1 MGGGSSHREPSPV
14 RTNPVIQE
22 LENRAR
28 EAEEARLRA
37 EQQNRE
43 AEEAKR
49 NAEAQAWAAQEER
62 RRAEEASRQAE
73 EAMRRADE
81 NKRQAEHE
89 KMQAEAAARQAEE
102 EKRKAR
108 VEQEAAQA
116 AAAAADQRVKD
127 QEAAR
132 LEAERKLR
140 EGIQPIIWPSLE
152 EIVSVKTRLQYKEGF
167 FHFAISGIAG
177 SGKSSLINAF
187 RGLRNNA
194 PGASSTGIVETT
206 TVISRYVDP
215 DPANPFV
222 WYDVPGAGTLMI
234 PDWEYFNAQGL
245 YIFDCIIVLFDN
257 RFTATDVAIIKNCA
271 RFNIPSYIVRSKSN
285 QHILN
290 VMMDMGYDEE
300 EDEEVRHAIAAT
312 ARSKFILET
321 RQSVE
326 RNLRDAKLPQQKV
339 YIVSKD
345 LLLMVISGK
354 KPKAPID
361 EIELVRDL
369 LSQGSARRSVNNQ
382 P

>member
-1 MGGGSSHREPSPV
+1 MGGRSSRRRSPPAGP
-14 RTNPVIQE
+14 NPILQE
-22 LENRAR
+22 LENRAKQ
-28 EAEEARLRA
+28 AEEARLRA

-102 EKRKAR
+102 EKKKAR

-116 AAAAADQRVKD
+116 AAAAADQRAKD

-132 LEAERKLR
+132 LEAERRLR

-167 FHFAISGIAG
+167 FHFAISGVAG

-187 RGLRNNA
+187 RGLRNNT
-194 PGASSTGIVETT
+194 PGASPTGIVETT

-222 WYDVPGAGTLMI
+222 WYDVPGAGTMKI
-234 PDWEYFNAQGL
+234 PDWVYFNDQGL

-257 RFTATDVAIIKNCA
+257 RFTATDVAIIKNCV

-300 EDEEVRHAIAAT
+300 EDEEVRRTIAAA
-312 ARSKFILET
+312 ARSKFIRET

-345 LLLMVISGK
+345 ILLMVVGGK
-354 KPKAPID
+354 TPKAPID
-361 EIELVRDL
+361 EIQLVHDL
-369 LSQGSARRSVNNQ
+369 LSQGSARRSVNN
-382 P
+382 